1 MKLPT
6 LLLVASLAAGPTLAV
21 AAVPTTAP
29 STRPAEA
36 DRPKIEV
43 CFVLDTTG
51 SMGGLIDGAKAKI
64 WSIANAIVSQKP
76 VPKLKVG
83 LLAYR
88 DRGDAYVTQQ
98 LDLTDDLDAVFA
110 KLQTF
115 TADGGGDGPESVN
128 QALDEAVKK
137 IAWGK
142 EKGVTRII
150 FLVGDAPPHMD
161 YKDDAKYPA
170 VCKAAAADGILVNAV
185 QCGSEADT
193 TPVWKEI
200 AKLTGGAFIQ
210 LPQSGGVEVVAAP
223 QDAELAELNQK
234 VGRTMLAY
242 GDTDDDGRGGG
253 GQGLFGGGRRVSV
266 EENAKKLES
275 KQAAAEAAAPA
286 ASADRLSY
294 NLAGGKVVQ
303 GEGELLDALKDGRV
317 KLADLKEDQLPESL
331 RKLKPDER
339 AAKVAELQKQR
350 DALQAKI
357 GELSR
362 QRQAYLDEQAK
373 KAGKGPDAFDK
384 EVARVV
390 NEQAAK

>member
-6 LLLVASLAAGPTLAV
+6 LLLAASLAAAPALAL
-21 AAVPTTAP
+21 AEAPTTAP
-29 STRPAEA
+29 ATRPAAAE
-36 DRPKIEV
+36 RPRIEV

-64 WSIANAIVSQKP
+64 WSIANAIVRQDP
-76 VPKLKVG
+76 VPDLKVG

-98 LDLTDDLDAVFA
+98 LDLTDDLDKVFA

-115 TADGGGDGPESVN
+115 QADGGGDGPESVN

-223 QDAELAELNQK
+223 QDKELAELNQQ

-242 GDTDDDGRGGG
+242 GDTADAAAGG
-253 GQGLFGGGRRVSV
+253 GQSLFSGGRMTVDKN
-266 EENAKKLES
+266 EATLKA
-275 KQAAAEAAAPA
+275 KQAAAESAAPA
-286 ASADRLSY
+286 AAADRLAY
-294 NLAGGKVVQ
+294 NAASGGKVVQ
-303 GEGELLDALKDGRV
+303 GEGELLDAIKAKRV
-317 KLADLKEDQLPESL
+317 KLADLKDDQLPESL
-331 RKLKPDER
+331 RKLKPEQR
-339 AAKVAELQKQR
+339 AAKVAELQTER

-357 GELSR
+357 ATLSR

-373 KAGKGPDAFDK
+373 KSGAGPDAFDK
-384 EVARVV
+384 EVAKVV
-390 NEQAAK
+390 QEQAAK